1 VSDLDSDLH
10 LAPRPDAEHPMGKA
24 QYVDVGGVPTRFF
37 DVGEG
42 HPLVLVHGGDFR
54 SLSSADDWSL
64 NVPALA
70 ADFRVIALDKLG
82 QGFTGLPLTDADY
95 TMSATTRHLAGFV
108 DALELDDVTLVGHS
122 RGALPAAWL
131 AIDRPQRVRSLVV
144 YSSNTLAPDHP
155 DTPRDFYHEAY
166 ADRPERPDVDYVLR
180 EPVRNSYDSAHV
192 DDDFVGRR
200 LEIARLAKTATAV
213 SVMRRTY
220 STGFLPDFRA
230 MRAEVLERVDSGG
243 IRCPVSVIWGR
254 DDVSAP
260 LVLGE
265 LLADRLAAAAAIADF
280 HVFNHAGHYVYR
292 EQPEACDGTV
302 REFVARCLEP

>member
-1 VSDLDSDLH
+1 VSDLDTDLRA
-10 LAPRPDAEHPMGKA
+10 APAGEHPMGPA
-24 QYVDVGGVPTRFF
+24 RYVDVDGVSTRYF

-64 NVPALA
+64 NVAPLA

-82 QGFTGLPLTDADY
+82 QGFTDVPLSDADY
-95 TMSATTRHLAGFV
+95 TMSATARHLAGFV
-108 DALELDDVTLVGHS
+108 DALGLDDVTLVGHS
-122 RGALPAAWL
+122 RGALPVAWL
-131 AIDRPQRVRSLVV
+131 ALDQPDRVRGLVV
-144 YSSNTLAPDHP
+144 YSSNTLAPQHP

-166 ADRPERPDVDYVLR
+166 ADRPEQPDVSYVRR

-192 DDDFVGRR
+192 DDAFVARR
-200 LEIARLAKTATAV
+200 LEIARLAKTGVAV
-213 SVMRRTY
+213 AAMRRLYATR
-220 STGFLPDFRA
+220 FLPDFEA
-230 MRAEVLERVDSGG
+230 VRAEVLDRVDAGG

-265 LLADRLAAAAAIADF
+265 LLTSRLGATTPTADF
-280 HVFNHAGHYVYR
+280 HVFNRAGHYVYR

-302 REFVARCLEP
+302 REFVARCLQR